1 MDSNTLGDIFR
12 VQSFGESHGPYIG
25 CVIDGIPANI
35 TIDIEAMQAAVN
47 SRKTNTAKHA
57 SARNETDTIEII
69 SGVFENKTLGS
80 PLCILIKNTDAQSKD
95 YDNIKT
101 AFRPNHADYTTAIKY
116 GIRDHR
122 GGGRSSIRITAA
134 MVAAGALALQIIAQY
149 SKLSITSFVS
159 AIGAIGV
166 ENKQQ
171 YFNCTQAAI
180 NKTILRCPNENTSM
194 AIQKKIDAAFEN
206 KDTLGGCITTVIQNI
221 EAGIGSPIF
230 KKLQAQL
237 AQAMLS
243 INTVKG
249 FEYGDGFEAAQ
260 QYGSHH
266 NDIFVQENNVVK
278 TTTNHSGGIQGGI
291 SNGMPI
297 YFTTAFKPISSIG
310 KMQQT
315 INEKGDNIAIEIS
328 GRHDVCAVPR
338 AIPIVN
344 AYTAIVLLNEILKNK
359 IIK

>member
-25 CVIDGIPANI
+25 CVIDGVPANI
-35 TIDIEAMQAAVN
+35 TIDINAIQIAVDY
-47 SRKTNTAKHA
+47 RKTNTGNHA
-57 SARNETDTIEII
+57 SKRNETDIIEII

-80 PLCILIKNTDAQSKD
+80 PVCILIKNNDAKSAD
-95 YDNIKT
+95 YDDLKM
-101 AFRPNHADYTTAIKY
+101 AFRPNHADYTNAIKY
-116 GIRDHR
+116 SIRDYR

-134 MVAAGALALQIIAQY
+134 MVAAGALALQIIAKY
-149 SKLSITSFVS
+149 SQVSITSFVN
-159 AIGAIGV
+159 AIGHTAI

-171 YFNCTQAAI
+171 YFNYTQATI
-180 NKTILRCPNENTSM
+180 YKTILRCPDEKATIAM
-194 AIQKKIDAAFEN
+194 QKNIDIAFEN
-206 KDTLGGCITTVIQNI
+206 KDTLGGCITTIIANL
-221 EAGIGSPIF
+221 APGFGSPIF

-237 AQAMLS
+237 AHAMLS

-249 FEYGDGFEAAQ
+249 FEYGDGFEAALQ
-260 QYGSHH
+260 SGSQH
-266 NDIFVQENNVVK
+266 NDQFINKNNEIK
-278 TTTNHSGGIQGGI
+278 TLTNHSGGIQGGI

-338 AIPIVN
+338 AIPMVN
-344 AYTAIVLLNEILKNK
+344 AYTAIVLLNEILKNE